1 MKLIASVIEF
11 QEKTCIRVGVF
22 NKDRK
27 KNSRLTSDSFQTVL
41 QIKAKRKFPIIALFS
56 FFYTATLHF
65 LAVMTDVKASN
76 QC

>member
-11 QEKTCIRVGVF
+11 QEKACIRLGVF

-41 QIKAKRKFPIIALFS
+41 QKKQS
-56 FFYTATLHF
+56 VNF
-65 LAVMTDVKASN
+65 LLLPYFLSSTQSHGISSL
-76 QC
+76 